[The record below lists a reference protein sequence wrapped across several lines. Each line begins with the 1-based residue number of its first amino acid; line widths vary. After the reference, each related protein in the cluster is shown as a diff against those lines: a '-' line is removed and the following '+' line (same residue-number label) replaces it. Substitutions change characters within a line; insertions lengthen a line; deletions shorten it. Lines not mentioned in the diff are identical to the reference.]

1 MSDYVK
7 PSAIFISFLSAVS
20 PILKTLTESI
30 STDTIWAMTV
40 SPSHSMYI

>member
-1 MSDYVK
+1 MYKAVLTDYVK
-7 PSAIFISFLSAVS
+7 PAVVFVSFLCVVS

-40 SPSHSMYI
+40 SVN